1 MKLDS
6 GNEFSKLK
14 DSMLSE
20 DLEKSHSEF
29 ASPKLVSCYLFERK
43 TETYVKNARRKAMRK
58 IPCIGK
64 TDKVNNI
71 FQQLVDSGDS
81 YLRH

>member
-20 DLEKSHSEF
+20 DLEKSHPEF

-58 IPCIGK
+58 IPCTGK

-81 YLRH
+81 YLRY

>member
-20 DLEKSHSEF
+20 DLEKSHPEF
-29 ASPKLVSCYLFERK
+29 ASPKLVSYYLFERK
-43 TETYVKNARRKAMRK
+43 TETFQEKSYEKNSMYWQ
-58 IPCIGK
+58 
-64 TDKVNNI
+64 D
-71 FQQLVDSGDS
+71 
-81 YLRH
+81 